1 MNFVKVFV
9 SLMILFVAINLVLTI
24 YHVLN
29 RKWREGLENNMD
41 LQEVIE
47 DIECGPSSFCE
58 IGKNPPTCYGSNKP
72 CSVAPTKPTS
82 TNTATPAPTKPTS
95 NTATPV
101 ARHKPTPN
109 TPTAAV
115 KATVCPNGCTHPTDI
130 DGDCGSLKKD
140 AAGNYYKECYAKC
153 ADITGPGGKPCYDQ
167 QCKSCGAFKVTGLW
181 DKDGNYIG
189 QEDGVQKTA
198 PPSIADGA
206 KAAGTSDGTLDSD
219 TADAYA
225 QAVAPQS
232 SSPTAVDTSTCDI
245 LAIHN
250 SSAHN
255 STYGQWFPANIS
267 NLNLTQ
273 TQYEEAGRK
282 FLNEESIKK
291 GVRGPLIL
299 DSEAEVLGRLLWKVH
314 LAAITQSCLDN
325 SPNSVTTTMKD
336 ELALMQKVHKIQ
348 SGKAA
353 SSISSTACAINS
365 STQPIQTANCPTT
378 GMMTD
383 NRPGAGYTTTPS
395 ATNSISSTVPIYN
408 TGTYT
413 GYTTGYKPA
422 NPNVKPK
429 PYDSIWDIF

>member
-9 SLMILFVAINLVLTI
+9 SLMILFVAINLALTI

-29 RKWREGLENNMD
+29 RKWREGLENASDVPQSNIMSN
-41 LQEVIE
+41 IE
-47 DIECGPSSFCE
+47 NRID
-58 IGKNPPTCYGSNKP
+58 N
-72 CSVAPTKPTS
+72 ATKS
-82 TNTATPAPTKPTS
+82 M
-95 NTATPV
+95 
-101 ARHKPTPN
+101 
-109 TPTAAV
+109 
-115 KATVCPNGCTHPTDI
+115 VCPNGCIPPTGV
-130 DGDCGSLKKD
+130 DGDCESLKKD
-140 AAGNYYKECYAKC
+140 ASGNYYKECYYTCPGPFDSGNSVDQQAKSC
-153 ADITGPGGKPCYDQ
+153 GYDQ
-167 QCKSCGAFKVTGLW
+167 QCKSCGAVKVTGLW

-189 QEDGVQKTA
+189 QADGVQKTA
-198 PPSIADGA
+198 APSIADGA
-206 KAAGTSDGTLDSD
+206 KAAGTSDGTLDND
-219 TADAYA
+219 TANAYA
-225 QAVAPQS
+225 QAVASQS
-232 SSPTAVDTSTCDI
+232 STPTTVDTSVCDT

-299 DSEAEVLGRLLWKVH
+299 DSEAEVLGRLLWRVH

-325 SPNSVTTTMKD
+325 SPKSVTTTMKD

-348 SGKAA
+348 AGKAA

-365 STQPIQTANCPTT
+365 STQPIQTAICPTT

-395 ATNSISSTVPIYN
+395 ATNSISSTIPIYN

-413 GYTTGYKPA
+413 GYTTGYKPT
-422 NPNVKPK
+422 NPNVKPR